1 MVVCL
6 TECPTIELKQE
17 YTIPAQWVRTSTGSW
32 SIRNQTSRAGG
43 ELQASERGFT
53 CIIAAPHHSLVT
65 PRRDSLDSFPGTV
78 CSNITYG

>member
-1 MVVCL
+1 MVCL
-6 TECPTIELKQE
+6 TECFTIGFR
-17 YTIPAQWVRTSTGSW
+17 AGVHNTSTVGQDKYQSMV
-32 SIRNQTSRAGG
+32 IRNQTSRAGG